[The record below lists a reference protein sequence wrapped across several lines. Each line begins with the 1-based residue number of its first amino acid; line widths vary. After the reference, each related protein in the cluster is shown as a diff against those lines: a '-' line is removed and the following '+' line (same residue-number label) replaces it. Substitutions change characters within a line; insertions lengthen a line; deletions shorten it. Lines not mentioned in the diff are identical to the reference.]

1 MSLKKKIE
9 PTYQPEEIR
18 SMLTRNYVFYVPDY
32 QRRYSWERDQWKDL
46 WEDIYSMQS
55 DDTHYLG
62 NIVLV
67 SGQFMPPALPR
78 LEIVDGQQRLV
89 CVSVLL
95 IALRDYFK
103 DKGEEN
109 RVKTIDEMLKNFDL
123 DGNFKSDKLELGAL
137 DEENYR
143 NLMKSGSKKLKDV
156 HLANTYIYFKK
167 LIEKMTLKEVKDF
180 HHKLTNNVKVVLIT
194 APEDWDAYRLFEG
207 LNDRGAPLSPV
218 DLMKNHLFRMSFKQR
233 KVDQESVKKS
243 WSQILLN
250 IGNIDE
256 KRFFRQYMMSS
267 KALEKMKKRERKE
280 SPRKVT
286 ETKLYDLFKTQL
298 ENLGIEPYLED
309 IESNSDL
316 YSGICNATIEKFKP
330 PSSNSRIQAHL
341 KNLNDI
347 GAAPSYTFLLRMFNE
362 NVDREDVCKILELVE
377 KFSIRRLIGE
387 FPTRELD
394 AIYTHLARN
403 AFKKENSP
411 AVNYVRTYLSGGNR
425 MPDDKYFKL
434 KFTETNFK
442 NNSQTKYFLGEIEL
456 RHFRHLTTPEPRSTY
471 DVHIEHIAPRST
483 YAKKGDSWWKERLG
497 LNKQEEFERNKAKM
511 GNLIPL
517 EGIKN
522 KKAKRKPFPQKKEY
536 YKTSDFLMARQIC
549 QYEKWDIEEIK
560 KRTEKL
566 ANIANEIWKF

>member
-1 MSLKKKIE
+1 
-9 PTYQPEEIR
+9 
-18 SMLTRNYVFYVPDY
+18 MLTGDHVFCVPDY

-62 NIVLV
+62 NIVVV
-67 SGQFMPPALPR
+67 SGQYTYPALPR

-103 DKGEEN
+103 DKREEN
-109 RVKTIDEMLKNFDL
+109 RVKTTDEMLKDFDL
-123 DGNFKSDKLELGAL
+123 DGNFRSDRLELGAL

-143 NLMKSGSKKLKDV
+143 HLLTSGPKKLKDTR
-156 HLANTYIYFKK
+156 LASTYSYFKK
-167 LIEKMTLKEVKDF
+167 MVEKMSMKEVKDF
-180 HHKLTNNVKVVLIT
+180 HNKLTDNVKVVLII

-218 DLMKNHLFRMSFKQR
+218 DLMKNHLFRTSFKQG
-233 KVDQESVKKS
+233 KVDLESVKKS
-243 WSQILLN
+243 WSQIMLN
-250 IGNIDE
+250 LGNIDE
-256 KRFFRQYMMSS
+256 KRFFRQYMMFS
-267 KALEKMKKRERKE
+267 KALEKRKKKAGEKE

-286 ETKLYDLFKTQL
+286 ETKLYDLFKKDL
-298 ENLGIEPYLED
+298 ESLGIEPYLED
-309 IESNSDL
+309 IESNSSL

-341 KNLNDI
+341 RNLNDI

-362 NVDREDVCKILELVE
+362 NVDREDVSEILELVE
-377 KFSIRRLIGE
+377 MFSIRRLIGE

-394 AIYTHLARN
+394 TIYTHLAGN

-411 AVNYVRTYLSGGNR
+411 AVNYVRTYLSEGNR
-425 MPDDKYFKL
+425 MPDDKYFKR
-434 KFTETNFK
+434 KFAETDFK

-456 RHFRHLTTPEPRSTY
+456 RHFRHLKTPEPRSTY
-471 DVHIEHIAPRST
+471 DVHIEHIAPRSA
-483 YAKKGDSWWKERLG
+483 YSKKGDSWWSEHLG
-497 LNKQEEFERNKAKM
+497 VSKQEEFDRNKAKI

-522 KKAKRKPFPQKKEY
+522 KKAKRKSFPQKKEY
-536 YKTSDFLMARQIC
+536 YKTSDFVMAQRIC
-549 QYEKWDIEEIK
+549 SYEKWNIEEIE

-566 ANIANEIWKF
+566 ADIANEIWKF